1 MSRNKS
7 LPALKFLLHLLD
19 SHPRQG
25 WALGSQGL
33 TQFPRPLGCRPHCVR
48 GAEKSRRSPLYGR
61 LGLMVESA
69 RISVMMEKSLADHRA
84 LQYYAFC
91 VVGDAW
97 FKKLVWFYFLIFE
110 FR

>member
-1 MSRNKS
+1 
-7 LPALKFLLHLLD
+7 
-19 SHPRQG
+19 
-25 WALGSQGL
+25 
-33 TQFPRPLGCRPHCVR
+33 
-48 GAEKSRRSPLYGR
+48 
-61 LGLMVESA
+61 MVESA